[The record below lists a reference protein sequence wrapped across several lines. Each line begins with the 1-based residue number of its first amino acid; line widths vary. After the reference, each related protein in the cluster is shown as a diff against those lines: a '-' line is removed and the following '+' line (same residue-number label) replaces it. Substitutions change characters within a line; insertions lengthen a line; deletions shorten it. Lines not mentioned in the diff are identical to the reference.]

1 MADTKDLEKAAKL
14 LSTYTSIK
22 KEVVDCGILG
32 LNILWNG
39 GLSLGGCYGLGSQQ
53 GAGKSTI
60 CLTICRHLIETYNY
74 TTVYIDV
81 EQGISDKQLESLGL
95 LKYKGNK
102 LLLIQNAITFDDL
115 QEVCDSCITLA
126 ETQNIKLIVVDSL
139 NQISTKSLTQQNLE
153 DRKVAPYAK
162 PMSEWIRNFKG
173 RFGVAGIAS
182 ILLGQAGA
190 NIGAGMWDPQW
201 YVKLPYAVQHGVD
214 IMTYIEHSPFKKDQ
228 IYQTINTP
236 NGPAEVSI
244 GYWGKIWTAKTRGA
258 LQKLK
263 IRLPILMGPGIDNVL
278 FLRECL
284 INTGEI
290 SKRGET
296 YKLVFK
302 KDEKTFVGQD
312 ELDLFISSNYQYF
325 VDYLK
330 DKKYFDLRNDV
341 ALKSDAVKSVSTSS
355 KADKPKEKKRISIM
369 DL

>member
-1 MADTKDLEKAAKL
+1 MADTKEIEKAAKL

-60 CLTICRHLIETYNY
+60 CLTICKHLIETYNY
-74 TTVYIDV
+74 TTVYIDI
-81 EQGISDKQLESLGL
+81 EQGISDKQLESLDL

-102 LLLIQNAITFDDL
+102 LLLIQNAITFNDL

-126 ETQNIKLIVVDSL
+126 EQQNIKLIVVDSL
-139 NQISTKSLTQQNLE
+139 NQISSRTLTQQE
-153 DRKVAPYAK
+153 IEERKIAPYAK

-190 NIGAGMWDPQW
+190 NIGGGMWDPQW

-214 IMTYIEHSPFKKDQ
+214 VMTYIEHSPFKKDQ

-236 NGPAEVSI
+236 NGQTEVSI
-244 GYWGKIWTAKTRGA
+244 GYWGKIWTAKNRDA
-258 LQKLK
+258 LQEVK
-263 IRLPILMGPGIDNVL
+263 IRIPVIMGRGVDNVL

-290 SKRGET
+290 SKYGET

-302 KDEKTFVGQD
+302 GEEQKFIGVDQLDSFIATNYSYLVTNLKEKG
-312 ELDLFISSNYQYF
+312 
-325 VDYLK
+325 
-330 DKKYFDLRNDV
+330 YFDLRNTV
-341 ALKSDAVKSVSTSS
+341 ALKNTSS
-355 KADKPKEKKRISIM
+355 QTTSAPTEVSKPKKKIDIM
-369 DL
+369 EL